1 MPTQQFPPQ
10 LGRERTLRPVTV
22 EVAPRR
28 IANPTSWAYRLAVL
42 GVVLTFLLPSS
53 MLTAFGAY
61 SDQPGGNPLT
71 KFHPATLA
79 FIAAAWFALY
89 GRQGAGL
96 IALFRDRPL
105 LAWSIVLTVASMVYS
120 VCIWGISG
128 VAVYVETYL
137 SAALAALALETGTDK
152 QLRRLAY
159 LILALCLI
167 AVGISLVEG
176 RLEQEFLPQAP
187 LDLSAAQLKAQKE
200 FGAQVSEFRG
210 PAFYAHPLT
219 GALVTSMALF
229 LVIGIRLRWWFAAFA
244 FSWLVVGLMSFGG
257 RAALGTTMLMIASAA
272 LFQFASSLIK
282 REIDLGFL
290 AAFVG
295 GSILIPVLI
304 AVLVTETNVGGRITE
319 HLYADDSSYVRVIQW
334 RVLSLLDWHDVLF
347 GVNADRLDLLKTQIG
362 ITSSGLE
369 DIENPWLLTFLGLGL
384 LGWPLLSGSL
394 FTLMLH
400 LGRRANTGAS
410 WMLVTVVLLIC
421 STSNSLGRKTP
432 DLVFLSIFAIALSR
446 FKARQ
451 EQAPPKPTRSYIS
464 EYSGLIPGR
473 ERSLVLMPQR
483 RERSL
488 CEDADLV
495 RPDLP

>member
-1 MPTQQFPPQ
+1 M
-10 LGRERTLRPVTV
+10 RERTLRPATV

-28 IANPTSWAYRLAVL
+28 IANPTSWAYRLALL
-42 GVVLTFLLPSS
+42 GVVLTFLLPSG
-53 MLTAFGAY
+53 MLQAFGVY
-61 SDQPGGNPLT
+61 SDKPGGNPLT
-71 KFHPATLA
+71 KFHPSTGV
-79 FIAAAWFALY
+79 FIAAGWLALY
-89 GRQGAGL
+89 GRRGTGL

-105 LAWSIVLTVASMVYS
+105 LSWSIVLIVACVVYN
-120 VCIWGISG
+120 VCMWGVSG
-128 VAVYVETYL
+128 AAFYIETYL

-152 QLRRLAY
+152 QLRRLAS

-167 AVGISLVEG
+167 AVCISLAEG
-176 RLEQEFLPQAP
+176 KVQQEFLPQAP
-187 LDLSAAQLKAQKE
+187 LDLSAAQLKAQQE
-200 FGAQVSEFRG
+200 FGAKASEFRG
-210 PAFYAHPLT
+210 PAFYTHPLT

-229 LVIGIRLRWWFAAFA
+229 LVIGMRLRWWFAAFA

-272 LFQFASSLIK
+272 LFQFASSLVK
-282 REIDLGFL
+282 REINLGFL

-304 AVLVTETNVGGRITE
+304 AVLLTETNVGQRIAE
-319 HLYADDSSYVRVIQW
+319 HLYEDDSAYVRVIQW
-334 RVLSLLDWHDVLF
+334 RVLSVVDWHDVLF
-347 GVNADRLDLLKTQIG
+347 GVSADRFDVLKAQIG
-362 ITSSGLE
+362 LSGL

-384 LGWPLLSGSL
+384 LGWPLLLGSL
-394 FTLMLH
+394 FSLMLH

-432 DLVFLSIFAIALSR
+432 DLVFLSTFAIAMSG

-451 EQAPPKPTRSYIS
+451 EQAAPEPARSYIS

-473 ERSLVLMPQR
+473 ERNLVLVPQP

-488 CEDADLV
+488 RENAHTL
-495 RPDLP
+495 L